1 MANKGVLINWTASKS
16 SRAKKLSCGCNI
28 FNPLTSIRTH
38 EPHAPP
44 HAAAKTCQKL
54 RNWRCTG
61 RHYWHDI
68 LYSLQSPSTGHSS
81 DSLFCCSTM
90 YSGNGSFY
98 RIRIVQSFVKTISEQ
113 SLVRGGV
120 ARLPQGEIFLRKNQ
134 TLTLNLSLLN
144 MTDHFRTSENSA
156 NIMILQPIH
165 LFTPGMLPSAKL
177 RSLRDF

>member
-1 MANKGVLINWTASKS
+1 
-16 SRAKKLSCGCNI
+16 
-28 FNPLTSIRTH
+28 
-38 EPHAPP
+38 
-44 HAAAKTCQKL
+44 
-54 RNWRCTG
+54 
-61 RHYWHDI
+61 
-68 LYSLQSPSTGHSS
+68 
-81 DSLFCCSTM
+81 M

-134 TLTLNLSLLN
+134 THNPEFIFVEHDLN
-144 MTDHFRTSENSA
+144 HFRKFCQYNNLA
-156 NIMILQPIH
+156 NYVMY

>member
-1 MANKGVLINWTASKS
+1 
-16 SRAKKLSCGCNI
+16 
-28 FNPLTSIRTH
+28 
-38 EPHAPP
+38 
-44 HAAAKTCQKL
+44 
-54 RNWRCTG
+54 
-61 RHYWHDI
+61 
-68 LYSLQSPSTGHSS
+68 
-81 DSLFCCSTM
+81 M

-134 TLTLNLSLLN
+134 THNPEFIFVEHDFN
-144 MTDHFRTSENSA
+144 NFRTSENSA

>member
-1 MANKGVLINWTASKS
+1 MLRLTPLP
-16 SRAKKLSCGCNI
+16 KLARNSETGGAQGDIIDTI
-28 FNPLTSIRTH
+28 FFTESEHHCSN
-38 EPHAPP
+38 
-44 HAAAKTCQKL
+44 
-54 RNWRCTG
+54 
-61 RHYWHDI
+61 
-68 LYSLQSPSTGHSS
+68 
-81 DSLFCCSTM
+81 SLFCCSTM

-144 MTDHFRTSENSA
+144 MTDHFRISENSA